1 MAGGRG
7 RGGAGLI
14 PHQLCLAVG
23 LVITHVISHYCF
35 LVQRQR
41 AAEGRQGKPFD
52 GVDVG
57 GLGVGGICGI
67 FDTSSPL

>member
-1 MAGGRG
+1 MKGNDGGVG
-7 RGGAGLI
+7 VGVGGVERRAGLI

-52 GVDVG
+52 GEDG
-57 GLGVGGICGI
+57 GALRYI
-67 FDTSSPL
+67 